1 MVTPLIRS
9 VGTGLLAGV
18 AGAAFAGV
26 AAELLHLSTL
36 IASTVAG
43 VLRAV
48 VVGFLTYRYPPG
60 SATGVSS

>member
-1 MVTPLIRS
+1 MASPLIRS

-18 AGAAFAGV
+18 AGAGV
-26 AAELLHLSTL
+26 AAGLLHLSTV

-43 VLRAV
+43 VLLAV